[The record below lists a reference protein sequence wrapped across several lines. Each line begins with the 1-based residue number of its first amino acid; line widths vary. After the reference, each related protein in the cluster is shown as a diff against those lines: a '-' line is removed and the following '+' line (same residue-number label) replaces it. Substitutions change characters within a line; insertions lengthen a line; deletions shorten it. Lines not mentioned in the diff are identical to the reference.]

1 MNAIGPSSPDERE
14 LMRSLHE
21 SSIAALGALYRRTAP
36 YLYPLAVRIVGS
48 RERACAV
55 IEDLFEEIWRDRAR
69 FKSAVE
75 IPAVDWIA
83 RCRELALAQTGPE
96 PRGSEQRGS
105 EQRGSEQ
112 RGSDPRG
119 SDPRG
124 SEHRG
129 SEQRGS
135 EPRHPDSRHLD
146 PRHADASG
154 AGPRRPMTDPI
165 ASSPVLSPTPA
176 SEGSLSDPRLVAR
189 EALASL
195 PETDRRALEE
205 AYFHGAHAREVAVL
219 IGAAT
224 SDAAMIL
231 RSALVRFRE
240 HVAEHGYAAGREAA
254 PAATGSAS

>member
-21 SSIAALGALYRRTAP
+21 GSMAALGALYRRTAP

-69 FKSAVE
+69 WKSAVE
-75 IPAVDWIA
+75 IPAVDWIS
-83 RCRELALAQTGPE
+83 RCRELALAQTGPI
-96 PRGSEQRGS
+96 
-105 EQRGSEQ
+105 
-112 RGSDPRG
+112 PRG
-119 SDPRG
+119 SDPR
-124 SEHRG
+124 
-129 SEQRGS
+129 
-135 EPRHPDSRHLD
+135 HPDPNH
-146 PRHADASG
+146 
-154 AGPRRPMTDPI
+154 PRRPMMEPI
-165 ASSPVLSPTPA
+165 APAPVLTAAPPA
-176 SEGSLSDPRLVAR
+176 AGGALSDPRLVAR
-189 EALASL
+189 EALSSL
-195 PETDRRALEE
+195 PENDRRALEE
-205 AYFHGAHAREVAVL
+205 AYFHGAHAREVAVV

-240 HVAEHGYAAGREAA
+240 HIAERGQVAEGEAA

>member
-21 SSIAALGALYRRTAP
+21 GSMAALGALYRRTAP

-69 FKSAVE
+69 WKSAVE
-75 IPAVDWIA
+75 IPAVDWIS
-83 RCRELALAQTGPE
+83 RCRELALAQTGP
-96 PRGSEQRGS
+96 
-105 EQRGSEQ
+105 
-112 RGSDPRG
+112 DPRG
-119 SDPRG
+119 SDPRLSDPG
-124 SEHRG
+124 HPG
-129 SEQRGS
+129 
-135 EPRHPDSRHLD
+135 PRHPDASL
-146 PRHADASG
+146 AD
-154 AGPRRPMTDPI
+154 PRRPMTEPI
-165 ASSPVLSPTPA
+165 APAPVLAAAPSPA
-176 SEGSLSDPRLVAR
+176 AEGALSDPRLVAR

-195 PETDRRALEE
+195 PENDRRALEE

-240 HVAEHGYAAGREAA
+240 HVAEHGQVAGREAA
-254 PAATGSAS
+254 SAATGSAS

>member
-21 SSIAALGALYRRTAP
+21 NGIAALGALYRRTAP
-36 YLYPLAVRIVGS
+36 YLYPLALRIVGS

-69 FKSAVE
+69 WKRAVE
-75 IPAVDWIA
+75 IPAVDWIS
-83 RCRELALAQTGPE
+83 RCRELALAQTGPDPRE
-96 PRGSEQRGS
+96 SDSRGS
-105 EQRGSEQ
+105 
-112 RGSDPRG
+112 
-119 SDPRG
+119 
-124 SEHRG
+124 
-129 SEQRGS
+129 
-135 EPRHPDSRHLD
+135 D
-146 PRHADASG
+146 PRHADAGHPDASH
-154 AGPRRPMTDPI
+154 AEPRRPMTDPM
-165 ASSPVLSPTPA
+165 APSSVLIPTPA
-176 SEGSLSDPRLVAR
+176 AEGALSDPRLVAR

-205 AYFHGAHAREVAVL
+205 AYFHGAQAREVAVL

-240 HVAEHGYAAGREAA
+240 HIAEHGYAAGSEAA